1 MNSESKK
8 LKVVVLTHGGYESL
22 LRDLLKIDLVHVAG
36 VFVETEISPRKYG
49 LREQL
54 ERSIRYDGYIA
65 TVKKLVRLVSRRSN
79 KKVKQ
84 EQDISVGLS
93 ELEKLTVQSGIPLHY
108 LKNYH
113 SEESID
119 LMKRSNADL
128 GIIWGTNILK
138 ESVFKIPR
146 LGSINIHQ
154 GLAPYYRGGPPVF
167 WELYN
172 GEPEVGIT
180 VHFVEA
186 KVDTG
191 AIITQEKVPLKY
203 DYDYGLDYESFITD
217 FRKGIST
224 NCVKLMTEAT
234 RMIADGTVQT
244 RQQDI
249 SLGKRYRLPVKQEK
263 DELRRMLLKRAY
275 ALGPDTYKLMKLKRK

>member
-8 LKVVVLTHGGYESL
+8 LKVVVLTHGGCESL
-22 LRDLLKIDLVHVAG
+22 LQGLLKIDLVHVVG

-54 ERSIRYDGYIA
+54 ERSIRYDGYTS
-65 TVKKLVRLVSRRSN
+65 TVKKLARLVSGRRN
-79 KKVKQ
+79 KRAKREQ
-84 EQDISVGLS
+84 EISVDRS
-93 ELEKLTVQSGIPLHY
+93 ELETLTVQSGIPLHY
-108 LKNYH
+108 LANYH

-119 LMKRSNADL
+119 LIKRSNADL

-172 GEPEVGIT
+172 GETEVGIT

-191 AIITQEKVPLKY
+191 AIITQEKVPLNY
-203 DYDYGLDYESFITD
+203 DYNYGLDYESFIAD
-217 FRKGIST
+217 FRKRIST

-263 DELRRMLLKRAY
+263 DELRRVLLKRAS
-275 ALGPDTYKLMKLKRK
+275 AAGHDTYKLIKMKRK

>member
-8 LKVVVLTHGGYESL
+8 LKVVVLTHGGCESL
-22 LRDLLKIDLVHVAG
+22 LQDLLKIELVHVAG

-54 ERSIRYDGYIA
+54 ERSIRYDGYTA
-65 TVKKLVRLVSRRSN
+65 TVKKVARLVSGRRN
-79 KKVKQ
+79 KRAKREQ
-84 EQDISVGLS
+84 EISVDRS
-93 ELEKLTVQSGIPLHY
+93 DLETLTAQSGIPLHY
-108 LKNYH
+108 LANYH

-172 GEPEVGIT
+172 GETEVGIT

-191 AIITQEKVPLKY
+191 AIITQEKVPLNY
-203 DYDYGLDYESFITD
+203 DYDYGLDYESFIAD

-263 DELRRMLLKRAY
+263 DELRRVLLKRAS
-275 ALGPDTYKLMKLKRK
+275 AAGHDTYKLMKLKRK